1 MAPIL
6 VLSFVLFSLLQ
17 ANGFHDNQRDR
28 VLLSNLDQRHTIQP
42 HSILMVTS
50 FSSGHMIP
58 LLTLA
63 EELVHRG
70 HNLTVIIPEIE
81 GDRYGRDIC
90 EHKNIYCILVPI
102 PEFTADDVS
111 SRFQQKDSAVL
122 TNLFEIILMLK
133 SMFIHTN
140 NYVQTLNLSQWDI
153 VIIEELML
161 VSTMCHVRD
170 YNSKAV
176 IIVPH
181 LLNGY
186 WLAPQWPFPNLL
198 SIFSENMSFIERL
211 TNFLIEMTLEVMFT
225 LLLIL
230 STNDYACWSYY
241 DYTVPQTHY
250 FPTIVVTAIGL
261 EYPRTHSPLTEYVGP
276 LIPKVLDPLPGELQ
290 TWLDVKTPF
299 SVVYVSMGSVSL
311 MSRECAEAI
320 VNGIPDNYSVLW
332 SMNVHN
338 QIELEGLEIDMTR
351 FYILKWVPQTT
362 VLSHAAIAMAILHGG
377 AGGVHQA
384 LYFGVP
390 LIIIPLSS
398 DQMGNAIRV
407 QDSGAGIMLDR
418 DKITA
423 EVVRESVQSVTSGNY
438 RKEAER
444 LRTLFL
450 RAGGVERAAELVEF
464 YASIGY
470 DHLIPSYA
478 KYHWSWIQYNNID
491 VLCVMLII
499 CTIGVI
505 YSYLTI
511 KLVRHCCDCCDK
523 KKKKD

>member
-1 MAPIL
+1 MASIS
-6 VLSFVLFSLLQ
+6 VLSFVLFSLVQ
-17 ANGFHDNQRDR
+17 TNGFHDNQKDD
-28 VLLSNLDQRHTIQP
+28 VLLSNLDQSHIIQP

-50 FSSGHMIP
+50 LSSGHMIP

-241 DYTVPQTHY
+241 GYTVPQTHY

-261 EYPRTHSPLTEYVGP
+261 EYPRTYSPLTEYVGP

-299 SVVYVSMGSVSL
+299 SVVYVSMGSVFL

-332 SMNVHN
+332 SMNVRN
-338 QIELEGLEIDMTR
+338 QAAVEGLEIDMTR

-407 QDSGAGIMLDR
+407 QDSGAGIMLDH
-418 DKITA
+418 DKITS
-423 EVVRESVQSVTSGNY
+423 EVVRESVQSVASGNY

-491 VLCVMLII
+491 VLCVVLII
-499 CTIGVI
+499 STIGVI
-505 YSYLTI
+505 ISYLTI

>member
-6 VLSFVLFSLLQ
+6 VLSFVLFSLLL
-17 ANGFHDNQRDR
+17 ANGFHDNQQDDI
-28 VLLSNLDQRHTIQP
+28 LLTNLDQSHTIQP

-50 FSSGHMIP
+50 FPLGHMIP

-81 GDRYGRDIC
+81 GDRYGRDMC

-102 PEFTADDVS
+102 PELKADDDS
-111 SRFQQKDSAVL
+111 SSQIQRNGSTVL
-122 TNLFEIILMLK
+122 VNFLEIIFMLK
-133 SMFIHTN
+133 PMFIHTN

-161 VSTMCHVRD
+161 VSTICHVRD
-170 YNSKAV
+170 YDSKAV

-181 LLNGY
+181 LLDGY
-186 WLAPQWPFPNLL
+186 WLVPQWPFP
-198 SIFSENMSFIERL
+198 SIMSTFSENMSFIERL
-211 TNFLIEMTLEVMFT
+211 TNFLIEMTLEVMFKI
-225 LLLIL
+225 LLLFIMR
-230 STNDYACWSYY
+230 TNNYACWSYY
-241 DYTVPQTHY
+241 GYTVPQTHY
-250 FPTIVVTAIGL
+250 FPTIVVSAIGI

-290 TWLDVKTPF
+290 TWLDAKTPS
-299 SVVYVSMGSVSL
+299 SVVYVSMGSVFL
-311 MSRECAEAI
+311 ISRECAEAI

-332 SMNVHN
+332 SMNVRN
-338 QIELEGLEIDMTR
+338 QAAVEGLEIDMTR

-407 QDSGAGIMLDR
+407 QDSGAGIMLDH

-423 EVVRESVQSVTSGNY
+423 EVVQESVQSVASGNY

-464 YASIGY
+464 YVSIGY

-478 KYHWSWIQYNNID
+478 KYHWNWIQYNNID
-491 VLCVMLII
+491 VLCVVLI

-505 YSYLTI
+505 YLTI